1 MTALSVKGLSSSE
14 FERWLSVW
22 VTLRRDEAAVGWHS
36 MGAVYRESRLG
47 RMIAPPD
54 HLTVRPNLR
63 VSTTID
69 TLSEVLRSVGLTGGI
84 LLDAHFTAPW
94 YDQRI
99 AGANG
104 ACPLVTPDQHGR
116 QGTQQQQ

>member
-1 MTALSVKGLSSSE
+1 VTAFGIGVGGEEMTALSVKGLSSSE

-54 HLTVRPNLR
+54 H
-63 VSTTID
+63 